1 MTSAAGGH
9 TPNLSYLSQAQAQ
22 QIHAASLEILER
34 VGALIDEEQSRALL
48 RKARV
53 PQGER
58 GTFHIPPKLVEWA
71 VSVAPRRIV
80 MYDRNAEPALTL
92 ELGQVYYGL
101 GSDCLFI
108 LDHRTG
114 RRRQAR
120 FRDVEEAIRLADALP
135 NIDFLMS
142 AVLPSDVPPEA
153 ANRLQMRA
161 MIGNSTKPIMFVTN
175 DFQSCRDVVQ
185 AAELVAGGARE
196 HAEKPYSCC
205 YINVTAPL
213 RHNVDSLRKVLYL
226 AEKGVPTTYTPMVLR
241 GVSGPVTSAG
251 AVALANAGELVGLV
265 LAQLKREGAPVIHSG
280 GYGDVFDMRTTT
292 GAYTGPESYGT
303 RTAIGAFYDL
313 PTFGLGGSS
322 DSKLPDEQAAVE
334 ASLTLLF
341 ETLGRATLV
350 HDVGYMESGKCY
362 SLEMM
367 AICDEVI
374 GYIRRYARGIEVNDE
389 TLALDLIAELGP
401 EGDYLSSEH
410 TVNHYRETWYP
421 RLFNRNHFDGWQA
434 EDGRTLGERTKTRV
448 EEILNSHTP
457 ESLDPTMKREIEKIL
472 GAGDSGS

>member
-1 MTSAAGGH
+1 MTTGGH
-9 TPNLSYLSQAQAQ
+9 TPTLTYLSRAQTGR
-22 QIHAASLEILER
+22 IHAASLEILER
-34 VGALIDEEQSRALL
+34 VGALIDDEQSATLL
-48 RKARV
+48 HKAGV
-53 PQGER
+53 PRREG

-71 VSVAPRRIV
+71 LSVAPRQI
-80 MYDRNAEPALTL
+80 TL
-92 ELGQVYYGL
+92 HNRMADPVLSLEIGNVYYGL

-114 RRRQAR
+114 KRRQASLQ
-120 FRDVEEAIRLADALP
+120 DVDEAIRLADALP

-142 AVLPSDVPPEA
+142 TFLPADVPPEA
-153 ANRLQMRA
+153 ANRLQMRS
-161 MIGNSTKPIMFVTN
+161 MIENSCKPIMFVTN
-175 DFQSCRDVVQ
+175 DFDSCVDVVR
-185 AAELVAGGARE
+185 AAETVVGGAEE
-196 HAEKPYSCC
+196 HERRPYSCC

-213 RHNVDSLRKVLYL
+213 RHNVDSLQKVLYL

-241 GVSGPVTSAG
+241 GVSGPTTSAG

-265 LAQLKREGAPVIHSG
+265 LAQLKREGAPIIHSG

-292 GAYTGPESYGT
+292 GAYTGPESYGV
-303 RTAIGAFYDL
+303 RTAMGAFYGL

-350 HDVGYMESGKCY
+350 HDVGYMESGKCC

-374 GYIRRYARGIEVNDE
+374 GYIRRYATGIEVNEE

-410 TVNHYRETWYP
+410 TVKHYRETWYP
-421 RLFNRNHFDGWQA
+421 SLFNRNHYDGWLA
-434 EDGRTLGERTKTRV
+434 EDGQTLGERTKKRV
-448 EEILNSHTP
+448 EEILGSHEP
-457 ESLDPTMKREIEKIL
+457 EPLDGRVSREIGKIL
-472 GAGDSGS
+472 G

>member
-1 MTSAAGGH
+1 MAASNLKH
-9 TPNLSYLSQAQAQ
+9 KPNLDYLSAAQAQ
-22 QIHAASLEILER
+22 RIHAASLEILER
-34 VGALIDEEQSRALL
+34 VGALIDEEQSAALL
-48 RKARV
+48 RKAGVR
-53 PQGER
+53 QGEA

-71 VSVAPRRIV
+71 VSVAPKRIV
-80 MYDRNAEPALTL
+80 LHNRDGEPAMSL

-114 RRRQAR
+114 KRRQASLK
-120 FRDVEEAIRLADALP
+120 DVNEAIRLADALP

-161 MIGNSTKPIMFVTN
+161 MIENSCKPILFVTN
-175 DFQSCRDVVQ
+175 DFESCRDVVR
-185 AAELVAGGARE
+185 AAEVVAGGAERHE
-196 HAEKPYSCC
+196 QKPYSCC

-213 RHNVDSLRKVLYL
+213 RHNVDSLQKVLYL
-226 AEKGVPTTYTPMVLR
+226 AEKGLPTTYTPMVLR
-241 GVSGPVTSAG
+241 GVSGPSTSAG

-265 LAQLKREGAPVIHSG
+265 LAQLKREGAPIIHSG

-292 GAYTGPESYGT
+292 GAYAGPESYGV
-303 RTAIGAFYDL
+303 RTAMGAYYGL

-322 DSKLPDEQAAVE
+322 DSKLPDGQAAVE

-341 ETLGRATLV
+341 EALGQATLV

-374 GYIRRYARGIEVNDE
+374 GYLRHYCRGIEVNDE

-410 TVNHYRETWYP
+410 TVNHFRETWYP
-421 RLFNRNHFDGWQA
+421 RLFNRNHFDGWLA
-434 EDGRTLGERTKTRV
+434 EDGKTLGERTRKRV
-448 EEILNSHTP
+448 EEILGSHSP
-457 ESLDPTMKREIEKIL
+457 EPLEQKIRQEIEKIL
-472 GAGDSGS
+472 G

>member
-1 MTSAAGGH
+1 MTDATGGH
-9 TPNLSYLSQAQAQ
+9 TPNLTYLSSAQAER
-22 QIHAASLEILER
+22 IHAASLEILER
-34 VGALIDEEQSRALL
+34 VGALIDEEQSASLL
-48 RKARV
+48 QKAGVRR
-53 PQGER
+53 GEG

-71 VSVAPRRIV
+71 VSVAPKRIV
-80 MYDRNAEPALTL
+80 LHNRNAEPAMSL
-92 ELGQVYYGL
+92 ELGQVYYGP

-114 RRRQAR
+114 KRRQASLE
-120 FRDVEEAIRLADALP
+120 DVNEAVRLADALP

-142 AVLPSDVPPEA
+142 ALLPSDVPPEA
-153 ANRLQMRA
+153 ANLLQMRS
-161 MIGNSTKPIMFVTN
+161 MIENSGKPIMFVTN
-175 DFQSCRDVVQ
+175 DFESCLDVVQ
-185 AAELVAGGARE
+185 AAEVIAGGAKQHE
-196 HAEKPYSCC
+196 SKPYSCC

-213 RHNVDSLRKVLYL
+213 RHNVDSLQKVLYL
-226 AEKGVPTTYTPMVLR
+226 AEKRVPTTYTPMVLR
-241 GVSGPVTSAG
+241 GVSGPSTSAG

-265 LAQLKREGAPVIHSG
+265 LAQLKREGAPIIHSG

-292 GAYTGPESYGT
+292 GAYTGPESYGV
-303 RTAIGAFYDL
+303 RTAMGAYYGL

-341 ETLGRATLV
+341 ETLGQATLV

-374 GYIRRYARGIEVNDE
+374 GYIRHYCRGIEVNEE

-401 EGDYLSSEH
+401 EGDYLSSGH

-421 RLFNRNHFDGWQA
+421 RLFNRNHFDGWLA
-434 EDGRTLGERTKTRV
+434 EDGQTLGERTRKRV
-448 EEILNSHTP
+448 EEILNSHKP
-457 ESLDPTMKREIEKIL
+457 EPLDQRLRQEIEKIL
-472 GAGDSGS
+472 GY